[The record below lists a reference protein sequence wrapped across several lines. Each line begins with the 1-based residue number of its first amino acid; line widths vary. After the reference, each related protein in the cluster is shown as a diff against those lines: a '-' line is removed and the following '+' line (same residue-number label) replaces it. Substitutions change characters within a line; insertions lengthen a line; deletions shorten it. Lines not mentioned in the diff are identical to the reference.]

1 MEGPFPREFFEND
14 VSHGPRAIARLR
26 RSEPRRSAAVLVRET
41 QGRLP
46 ADRLRGLLRMAA
58 GRPESSANVGRPGR
72 GLGCKPDRGPSV
84 DSGTTLQHH
93 DLSDVGCRRA
103 NNQDSWC
110 VHPPVSSQQYRQ
122 RGWLLMVADGMGA
135 HAAGELASG
144 IAVREVPT
152 QYQRMAGRSPPLAL
166 RESFKRVNAEIYA
179 RGEAEPKYHGMGTT
193 CTALAILPR
202 GAVVAHIG
210 DSRCYRIRKDVID
223 QLTFDHS
230 LVWEL
235 ELSSQVSREDA
246 AAAPRNIIT
255 RSMGPHADV
264 KVDVEGPHPIE
275 EGDVFVLCS
284 DGLTGQVS
292 DEEIGLV
299 AGQLSAREATE
310 LLVGLTLCRGA
321 PDNVTVVVAR
331 AGHGEVSSVLP
342 GDPPW
347 QVSEAPAET
356 VVRESVPWKPLAV
369 ALMSFF
375 LALVLFGLSDPWAAE
390 PELRQRLLQ
399 IAGTACG
406 LAAVIAMLVAFL
418 GRMGG
423 AARSVRVLK
432 PDGRLGKGPYRTYN
446 CTPTPARVEGI
457 AASLEEAIDRVAPEQ
472 RPALRTSLDCGRRDA
487 ADGHYR
493 EALGALADGFA
504 GYRAALDEARRSGSA
519 DQTT

>member
-1 MEGPFPREFFEND
+1 MN
-14 VSHGPRAIARLR
+14 
-26 RSEPRRSAAVLVRET
+26 
-41 QGRLP
+41 
-46 ADRLRGLLRMAA
+46 
-58 GRPESSANVGRPGR
+58 
-72 GLGCKPDRGPSV
+72 
-84 DSGTTLQHH
+84 SGTTLQHH

-166 RESFKRVNAEIYA
+166 KESFKRVNSEIYT
-179 RGEAEPKYHGMGTT
+179 RGEAEPEYHGMGTT

-210 DSRCYRIRKDVID
+210 DSRCYRIRDNVID

-235 ELSSQVSREDA
+235 EHSNQMSREDA

-264 KVDVEGPHPIE
+264 KVDIEGPHPIQE
-275 EGDVFVLCS
+275 DDVFLLCS

-331 AGHGEVSSVLP
+331 AGAGEVSTVSA
-342 GDPPW
+342 GDLPW
-347 QVSEAPAET
+347 QVSESAVEPVA
-356 VVRESVPWKPLAV
+356 REGLPWKPLSIGLV
-369 ALMSFF
+369 SLF
-375 LALVLFGLSDPWAAE
+375 LSLVLFGLSDPWAKE
-390 PELRQRLLQ
+390 PTLNGRLLQ
-399 IAGTACG
+399 MA
-406 LAAVIAMLVAFL
+406 
-418 GRMGG
+418 G
-423 AARSVRVLK
+423 AAIER
-432 PDGRLGKGPYRTYN
+432 G
-446 CTPTPARVEGI
+446 
-457 AASLEEAIDRVAPEQ
+457 
-472 RPALRTSLDCGRRDA
+472 
-487 ADGHYR
+487 
-493 EALGALADGFA
+493 
-504 GYRAALDEARRSGSA
+504 
-519 DQTT
+519 

>member
-1 MEGPFPREFFEND
+1 MN
-14 VSHGPRAIARLR
+14 
-26 RSEPRRSAAVLVRET
+26 T
-41 QGRLP
+41 
-46 ADRLRGLLRMAA
+46 
-58 GRPESSANVGRPGR
+58 
-72 GLGCKPDRGPSV
+72 
-84 DSGTTLQHH
+84 GTTLQHH

-152 QYQRMAGRSPPLAL
+152 QYQRMSGRSPPLAL
-166 RESFKRVNAEIYA
+166 KESFKRVNAEIFT
-179 RGEAEPKYHGMGTT
+179 RGEAEPEYHGMGTT

-235 ELSSQVSREDA
+235 EHSNQMSREDA
-246 AAAPRNIIT
+246 ATAPRNIIT

-275 EGDVFVLCS
+275 EGDVFLLCS

-299 AGQLSAREATE
+299 AGQLSAREAAE

-331 AGHGEVSSVLP
+331 AGLGEVSAVSP
-342 GDPPW
+342 TDAPW
-347 QVSEAPAET
+347 QVSESPVEPE
-356 VVRESVPWKPLAV
+356 RKEGVPWKALAV
-369 ALMSFF
+369 ALGSLF
-375 LALVLFGLSDPWAAE
+375 LSLVLFGLSDPWAEE
-390 PELRQRLLQ
+390 PTLNGRLLQ
-399 IAGTACG
+399 MAGAACG
-406 LAAVIAMLVAFL
+406 LAAVVGLLMALL
-418 GRMGG
+418 GRMGQTT
-423 AARSVRVLK
+423 RSVRVLK
-432 PDGRLGKGPYRTYN
+432 PDGRLGKGPYRTYD
-446 CTPTPARVEGI
+446 CTATPALVEGI
-457 AASLEEAIDRVAPEQ
+457 AASLAEAIDRVPPDKRTEIQ
-472 RPALRTSLDCGRRDA
+472 RSLDCGRRDA
-487 ADGHYR
+487 ADGHLK

-504 GYRAALDEARRSGSA
+504 HFRAGMERSRRDSQQEQSFETPLRGSPA
-519 DQTT
+519 DDMPEDPTT

>member
-1 MEGPFPREFFEND
+1 VN
-14 VSHGPRAIARLR
+14 
-26 RSEPRRSAAVLVRET
+26 
-41 QGRLP
+41 
-46 ADRLRGLLRMAA
+46 
-58 GRPESSANVGRPGR
+58 
-72 GLGCKPDRGPSV
+72 
-84 DSGTTLQHH
+84 SGTTLQHH

-166 RESFKRVNAEIYA
+166 KESFKRVNSEIYT
-179 RGEAEPKYHGMGTT
+179 RGEAEPEYHGMGTT

-210 DSRCYRIRKDVID
+210 DSRCYRIRDNVID

-235 ELSSQVSREDA
+235 EHSNQMSREDA

-264 KVDVEGPHPIE
+264 KVDIEGPHPIQE
-275 EGDVFVLCS
+275 DDVFLLCS

-331 AGHGEVSSVLP
+331 AGAGEVSTVSA
-342 GDPPW
+342 GDLPW
-347 QVSEAPAET
+347 QVSEST
-356 VVRESVPWKPLAV
+356 VEPVAREGLPWKPLSIGLV
-369 ALMSFF
+369 SLF
-375 LALVLFGLSDPWAAE
+375 LSLVLFGLSDPWAKE
-390 PELRQRLLQ
+390 PTLNGRLLQ
-399 IAGTACG
+399 MAGAACG
-406 LAAVIAMLVAFL
+406 LATVVALLMAFL
-418 GRMGG
+418 GKIGKSPG
-423 AARSVRVLK
+423 SVRVLK
-432 PDGRLGKGPYRTYN
+432 PDGRLGKGPYRTYD
-446 CTPTPARVEGI
+446 CAPTPALVEGI
-457 AASLEEAIDRVAPEQ
+457 AASLAEALDRMPQ
-472 RPALRTSLDCGRRDA
+472 DRQPDIQKSLECGRRDA
-487 ADGHYR
+487 ADGHLKQ
-493 EALGALADGFA
+493 ALGALADGFA
-504 GYRAALDEARRSGSA
+504 LYRAGLEQSRRDTEREQSFETPFRDELPNEPSHDPATPEDPTA
-519 DQTT
+519 

>member
-1 MEGPFPREFFEND
+1 
-14 VSHGPRAIARLR
+14 
-26 RSEPRRSAAVLVRET
+26 
-41 QGRLP
+41 
-46 ADRLRGLLRMAA
+46 
-58 GRPESSANVGRPGR
+58 
-72 GLGCKPDRGPSV
+72 
-84 DSGTTLQHH
+84 
-93 DLSDVGCRRA
+93 
-103 NNQDSWC
+103 
-110 VHPPVSSQQYRQ
+110 
-122 RGWLLMVADGMGA
+122 MVADGMGA

-166 RESFKRVNAEIYA
+166 RESFKRVNAEIYG
-179 RGEAEPKYHGMGTT
+179 RGEAEPEYHGMGTT

-210 DSRCYRIRKDVID
+210 DSRCYRIRQDVID

-235 ELSSQVSREDA
+235 ELSNQISPADA
-246 AAAPRNIIT
+246 AAAPKNIIT
-255 RSMGPHADV
+255 RSMGPHPDV
-264 KVDVEGPHPIE
+264 KVDVEGPHPIA

-331 AGHGEVSSVLP
+331 AGPGEVSSVSP
-342 GDPPW
+342 SDPPW
-347 QVSEAPAET
+347 QVSEAPAEPAPKET
-356 VVRESVPWKPLAV
+356 VPWKPLAV
-369 ALMSFF
+369 ALVSLF
-375 LALVLFGLSDPWAAE
+375 LSLVLFGLSDPWAADV
-390 PELRQRLLQ
+390 ELRQRLLQ

-406 LAAVIAMLVAFL
+406 FAAVVALLLAFL
-418 GRMGG
+418 GRMGA

-432 PDGRLGKGPYRTYN
+432 PDGRLGKGPYRTYD
-446 CTPTPARVEGI
+446 CKATPELIEGI
-457 AASLEEAIDRVAPEQ
+457 AASLEEAIDRVAPEH
-472 RPALRTSLDCGRRDA
+472 RAALRNSLECGRRDA
-487 ADGHYR
+487 ADRHFR

-504 GYRAALDEARRSGSA
+504 GYRAALDEARRDAERQASMPPLTETPD

>member
-1 MEGPFPREFFEND
+1 MSNLPAN
-14 VSHGPRAIARLR
+14 
-26 RSEPRRSAAVLVRET
+26 PRRPTVD
-41 QGRLP
+41 P
-46 ADRLRGLLRMAA
+46 
-58 GRPESSANVGRPGR
+58 
-72 GLGCKPDRGPSV
+72 KGPSV
-84 DSGTTLQHH
+84 NTGTTLQHH

-166 RESFKRVNAEIYA
+166 RESFKRVNAEIFT
-179 RGEAEPKYHGMGTT
+179 RGEAEPAYHGMGTT
-193 CTALAILPR
+193 CTALSILPR
-202 GAVVAHIG
+202 GAVVAHVG
-210 DSRCYRIRKDVID
+210 DSRCYRIRDNVID

-235 ELSSQVSREDA
+235 QLSKQMSAEDA

-255 RSMGPHADV
+255 RSMGPHADI
-264 KVDVEGPHPIE
+264 KVDIEGPHAVE
-275 EGDVFVLCS
+275 EDDVFVLCS

-331 AGHGEVSSVLP
+331 AGPEEVSSVSSA
-342 GDPPW
+342 DPPW
-347 QVSEAPAET
+347 QVSETPAEPFQ
-356 VVRESVPWKPLAV
+356 RETMPWKPLAV
-369 ALMSFF
+369 ALASLF
-375 LALVLFGLSDPWAAE
+375 LSLVLFGLSDPWAAE

-399 IAGTACG
+399 IAGAACG
-406 LAAVIAMLVAFL
+406 FAAVVAVLVAFL
-418 GRMGG
+418 GRFGKVPQ
-423 AARSVRVLK
+423 SIRVLK
-432 PDGRLGKGPYRTYN
+432 PDGRLGKGPYRTYD
-446 CTPTPARVEGI
+446 CDPTAALVEGI
-457 AASLEEAIDRVAPEQ
+457 AASLQESLGRVAPERQ
-472 RPALRTSLDCGRRDA
+472 ASIRESLECGRRDA
-487 ADGHYR
+487 ADEEWKG
-493 EALGALADGFA
+493 ALAALADGFA
-504 GYRAALDEARRSGSA
+504 HYRAALEQTRRDAERARSLETPSPGASPTPQRGGPQA
-519 DQTT
+519 DTPGDQPS

>member
-1 MEGPFPREFFEND
+1 MN
-14 VSHGPRAIARLR
+14 
-26 RSEPRRSAAVLVRET
+26 
-41 QGRLP
+41 
-46 ADRLRGLLRMAA
+46 
-58 GRPESSANVGRPGR
+58 
-72 GLGCKPDRGPSV
+72 
-84 DSGTTLQHH
+84 SGTTLQHH

-152 QYQRMAGRSPPLAL
+152 QYQRMAGRSPPVAL
-166 RESFKRVNAEIYA
+166 RESIKRVNAEIYS
-179 RGEAEPKYHGMGTT
+179 RGEAEPEYHGMGTT

-210 DSRCYRIRKDVID
+210 DSRCYRIRKHTID

-235 ELSSQVSREDA
+235 EHAHQLSRENA

-255 RSMGPHADV
+255 RSMGPHPDV

-275 EGDVFVLCS
+275 EDDVFLLCS

-299 AGQLSAREATE
+299 AGQLSPREAAE

-331 AGHGEVSSVLP
+331 AGPGEVSSVAP
-342 GDPPW
+342 NEPPW
-347 QVSEAPAET
+347 QMSETPAEPQ
-356 VVRESVPWKPLAV
+356 SSSGVPWKLLAV
-369 ALMSFF
+369 ALGSFF
-375 LALVLFGLSDPWAAE
+375 ASLVLFGLSDPWAK
-390 PELRQRLLQ
+390 ELVLSQRLLQ

-406 LAAVIAMLVAFL
+406 FASVVALLMALL
-418 GRMGG
+418 GKVGQ
-423 AARSVRVLK
+423 APRSIRILK
-432 PDGRLGKGPYRTYN
+432 PDGRLGKGPYRTYD
-446 CTPTPARVEGI
+446 CTPSPALVEGI
-457 AASLEEAIDRVAPEQ
+457 AASLEEALDRVAPERQ
-472 RPALRTSLDCGRRDA
+472 PSIRRSLDCGRRDA
-487 ADGHYR
+487 ADGQFK
-493 EALGALADGFA
+493 EAIGALADGFA
-504 GYRAALDEARRSGSA
+504 NYRAALEQARRDA
-519 DQTT
+519 DRERMVDLPPQIPPPADLPDGPAA